1 MYNKLTPHHGQRY
14 TQYNSLL
21 LRILYFNCGIMSFKY
36 SIKQKSKIAI
46 FLFGVMACTLLIRVL
61 EDKSIKE
68 MNNAFISMYNDRLIP
83 ATDLFY
89 LAENLYA
96 KRYLM
101 EHMEKGSTETNIDL
115 IKKLGSHDANINS
128 LITKY
133 EKTFLTPQEKKHFEE
148 LKAHLKANNQIE
160 NELLTNQ
167 TIANKDDFS
176 KKTSASFN
184 AIAQKLTD
192 LTLIQ
197 RKVGEELIKDSNY
210 VASGNNFYSNIQF
223 ALAIVIGILI
233 VAIIT
238 TSNVVKVANEKFNL
252 N

>member
-1 MYNKLTPHHGQRY
+1 
-14 TQYNSLL
+14 
-21 LRILYFNCGIMSFKY
+21 MSFKH

-46 FLFGVMACTLLIRVL
+46 FLFGVMVCTLLIRIL

-68 MNNAFISMYNDRLIP
+68 MNNAFVSMYNDRLIP

-89 LAENLYA
+89 LAENLYE
-96 KRYLM
+96 KRYLI
-101 EHMEKGSTETNIDL
+101 ESIVEEKSPEAKIKL
-115 IKKLGSHDANINS
+115 IKRLGVHDANVNS

-133 EKTFLTPQEKKHFEE
+133 EKTFLTPQEKIHLQE
-148 LKAHLKANNQIE
+148 LKSQLKTNTELE
-160 NELLTNQ
+160 NALLTSAAIVDKEEFIKQ
-167 TIANKDDFS
+167 ST
-176 KKTSASFN
+176 ASFS
-184 AIAQKLTD
+184 AIAKKLTE
-192 LTLIQ
+192 LTQLQ

-238 TSNVVKVANEKFNL
+238 TSNVVKVANEKFNW

>member
-1 MYNKLTPHHGQRY
+1 
-14 TQYNSLL
+14 
-21 LRILYFNCGIMSFKY
+21 MSFKHTV
-36 SIKQKSKIAI
+36 KQKSKIAV

-68 MNNAFISMYNDRLIP
+68 MNNAFVSMYNDRLIP
-83 ATDLFY
+83 ATDLFA

-96 KRYLM
+96 KRYLI
-101 EHMEKGSTETNIDL
+101 ENGIEEKSPEAKVAL
-115 IKKLGSHDANINS
+115 IKKLGIHDANINS
-128 LITKY
+128 LIAKY
-133 EKTFLTPQEKKHFEE
+133 EKTFLTPQEKKHLNE
-148 LKAHLKANNQIE
+148 LKVQLKANNSLE
-160 NELLTNQ
+160 NELLVSNA
-167 TIANKDDFS
+167 IANKEEFRMQ
-176 KKTSASFN
+176 TTASFN
-184 AIAQKLTD
+184 AIAKKLTA
-192 LTLIQ
+192 LTQIQ

-210 VASGNNFYSNIQF
+210 VASGSNLYSNIQF

>member
-1 MYNKLTPHHGQRY
+1 
-14 TQYNSLL
+14 
-21 LRILYFNCGIMSFKY
+21 MSFKHTV
-36 SIKQKSKIAI
+36 KQKSKIAI
-46 FLFGVMACTLLIRVL
+46 FLFGVMACTILIRFL

-68 MNNAFISMYNDRLIP
+68 MNNAFVSMYNDRLIP

-96 KRYLM
+96 KRYLIETM
-101 EHMEKGSTETNIDL
+101 AEEKSVEAKVEL
-115 IKKLGSHDANINS
+115 IKKLGSHDDNINA

-133 EKTFLTPQEKKHFEE
+133 EKTFLTAQEKKYLTE
-148 LKAHLKANNQIE
+148 LKWQLKRNNIRP
-160 NELLTNQ
+160 T
-167 TIANKDDFS
+167 T
-176 KKTSASFN
+176 ASFN
-184 AIAQKLTD
+184 SIAKKLTE
-192 LTLIQ
+192 LTQIQ

-210 VASGNNFYSNIQF
+210 IASGSNFYSNIQF
-223 ALAIVIGILI
+223 ALAIIIGILI

>member
-1 MYNKLTPHHGQRY
+1 
-14 TQYNSLL
+14 
-21 LRILYFNCGIMSFKY
+21 MSFKHT
-36 SIKQKSKIAI
+36 IKQKSKIAI
-46 FLFGVMACTLLIRVL
+46 FLFGVMACTILIRIL
-61 EDKSIKE
+61 EDKSIKA
-68 MNNAFISMYNDRLIP
+68 MNNAFVSMYNDRLIP

-96 KRYLM
+96 KRYLI
-101 EHMEKGSTETNIDL
+101 ETMVEEESSDKKIEL

-128 LITKY
+128 LIAKY
-133 EKTFLTPQEKKHFEE
+133 EKTFLTPQEKKHLEE
-148 LKAHLKANNQIE
+148 LKSQLKTNNEME
-160 NELLTNQ
+160 NLLLTDKTVSNKEEFIKQ
-167 TIANKDDFS
+167 T
-176 KKTSASFN
+176 TASFN
-184 AIAQKLTD
+184 SIAKKLTD
-192 LTLIQ
+192 LTQIQ

-210 VASGNNFYSNIQF
+210 VSSGSSVYSNIQF

>member
-1 MYNKLTPHHGQRY
+1 MG
-14 TQYNSLL
+14 
-21 LRILYFNCGIMSFKY
+21 FKH

-68 MNNAFISMYNDRLIP
+68 MNNAFVSLYKDRLIP

-89 LAENLYA
+89 IADKLYA
-96 KRYLM
+96 KRHLLENM
-101 EHMEKGSTETNIDL
+101 QEKSPAAKIEL
-115 IKKLGSHDANINS
+115 IKILGSYDANIHA

-133 EKTFLTPQEKKHFEE
+133 EKTLLTPQEKKYLEE
-148 LKAHLKANNQIE
+148 LKSQLKANSEIE
-160 NELLTNQ
+160 NKLLTDGVVTSKSELTKQ
-167 TIANKDDFS
+167 T
-176 KKTSASFN
+176 TASFN
-184 AIAQKLTD
+184 SITKKLTE
-192 LTLIQ
+192 LTQIQ
-197 RKVGEELIKDSNY
+197 RKVGEELIKNSNY
-210 VASGNNFYSNIQF
+210 VASGTNFYSTIQF

-238 TSNVVKVANEKFNL
+238 TSNVVKVANEKFNW

>member
-1 MYNKLTPHHGQRY
+1 
-14 TQYNSLL
+14 
-21 LRILYFNCGIMSFKY
+21 MSFKHT
-36 SIKQKSKIAI
+36 IKQKSKIAI
-46 FLFGVMACTLLIRVL
+46 FLFGVMACTILIRLL

-96 KRYLM
+96 KRYLLESM
-101 EHMEKGSTETNIDL
+101 IEKKSTDSRIEL

-128 LITKY
+128 LIAKY
-133 EKTFLTPQEKKHFEE
+133 EKTLLTPQEKKYLGD
-148 LKAHLKANNQIE
+148 LKQQLKANNKIE
-160 NELLTNQ
+160 SVLLNDQ
-167 TIANKDDFS
+167 TINNKEDFIQQ
-176 KKTSASFN
+176 TNASFN
-184 AIAQKLTD
+184 EIAKKLTE
-192 LTLIQ
+192 LTQLQ
-197 RKVGEELIKDSNY
+197 RNVGEELIKDSNIL
-210 VASGNNFYSNIQF
+210 VSGSNLYSNIQF

-233 VAIIT
+233 VAIVT

>member
-1 MYNKLTPHHGQRY
+1 
-14 TQYNSLL
+14 
-21 LRILYFNCGIMSFKY
+21 MSFKH

-46 FLFGVMACTLLIRVL
+46 FLFGVMACTVLIRIL

-101 EHMEKGSTETNIDL
+101 ENNHQKSPPAKVDL
-115 IKKLGSHDANINS
+115 IKKLGTHDATINA
-128 LITKY
+128 LIVKY
-133 EKTFLTPQEKKHFEE
+133 EKTFLTPQEKKHFNE
-148 LKAHLKANNQIE
+148 LKLELKANNEIE
-160 NELLTNQ
+160 NKLLTNNVITDNEEFMKQ
-167 TIANKDDFS
+167 
-176 KKTSASFN
+176 TSASFN
-184 AIAQKLTD
+184 SIAKKLTE
-192 LTLIQ
+192 LTQLQ
-197 RKVGEELIKDSNY
+197 RRVGEELIKDSNY
-210 VASGNNFYSNIQF
+210 VASGSNFYSNIQF

-233 VAIIT
+233 VSIIT

>member
-1 MYNKLTPHHGQRY
+1 
-14 TQYNSLL
+14 
-21 LRILYFNCGIMSFKY
+21 MSFKHT
-36 SIKQKSKIAI
+36 IKQKSKIAI
-46 FLFGVMACTLLIRVL
+46 FLFGVMVCTLLIRIL

-96 KRYLM
+96 KRYAI
-101 EHMEKGSTETNIDL
+101 EHGIDEKLADSKIGL
-115 IKKLGSHDANINS
+115 IKKLGTYDANINT
-128 LITKY
+128 IIAKY
-133 EKTFLTPQEKKHFEE
+133 EKTFLTPQEKKHLTE
-148 LKAHLKANNQIE
+148 LKLQLKANTDIE
-160 NELLTNQ
+160 NAWLKENTSL
-167 TIANKDDFS
+167 NKEEFS
-176 KKTSASFN
+176 KQFSSSFN
-184 AIAQKLTD
+184 AIANKLTE
-192 LTLIQ
+192 LTQIQ

>member
-1 MYNKLTPHHGQRY
+1 
-14 TQYNSLL
+14 
-21 LRILYFNCGIMSFKY
+21 MSFKHTV
-36 SIKQKSKIAI
+36 KQKSKIAI
-46 FLFGVMACTLLIRVL
+46 FLFGVMACTILIRIL
-61 EDKSIKE
+61 EDKSIKA
-68 MNNAFISMYNDRLIP
+68 MNNAFVSMYNDRLIP

-96 KRYLM
+96 KRYLI
-101 EHMEKGSTETNIDL
+101 ETMVEEESSDKKVDL

-128 LITKY
+128 LIAKY
-133 EKTFLTPQEKKHFEE
+133 EKTFLTPQEKKYLDE
-148 LKAHLKANNQIE
+148 LKGQLKTNNDME
-160 NELLTNQ
+160 NLLLTDK
-167 TIANKDDFS
+167 TVSNKEEFI
-176 KKTSASFN
+176 KKTTASFN
-184 AIAQKLTD
+184 SIAKKLTD
-192 LTLIQ
+192 LTQLQ

-210 VASGNNFYSNIQF
+210 VASGSSFYSNIQF

>member
-1 MYNKLTPHHGQRY
+1 MG
-14 TQYNSLL
+14 
-21 LRILYFNCGIMSFKY
+21 FKHTV
-36 SIKQKSKIAI
+36 KQKSKIAI
-46 FLFGVMACTLLIRVL
+46 FLFGVMACTILIRLL

-96 KRYLM
+96 KRYLLESM
-101 EHMEKGSTETNIDL
+101 IEKKSTVSRVEL
-115 IKKLGSHDANINS
+115 IKKLGVHDANINS
-128 LITKY
+128 LVAKY
-133 EKTFLTPQEKKHFEE
+133 EKTFLTPQEKKYLED
-148 LKAHLKANNQIE
+148 LKTQLKANNKIEQI
-160 NELLTNQ
+160 LLNDQ
-167 TIANKDDFS
+167 TINNKEDFIQQ
-176 KKTSASFN
+176 TNASFN
-184 AIAQKLTD
+184 EIAKKLTE
-192 LTLIQ
+192 LTQLQ
-197 RKVGEELIKDSNY
+197 RNVGEELIKDSNTL
-210 VASGNNFYSNIQF
+210 VSGSNLYSNIQF

>member
-1 MYNKLTPHHGQRY
+1 MA
-14 TQYNSLL
+14 
-21 LRILYFNCGIMSFKY
+21 FKHTV
-36 SIKQKSKIAI
+36 KQKSKIAL

-96 KRYLM
+96 KQHLM
-101 EHMEKGSTETNIDL
+101 ESMDEKSPEAKIDV
-115 IKKLGSHDANINS
+115 IKKLAIHDANINT
-128 LITKY
+128 LIAKY

-148 LKAHLKANNQIE
+148 LKSHLKANNEIE
-160 NELLTNQ
+160 HALLTNK
-167 TIANKDDFS
+167 TILNKEDFS
-176 KKTSASFN
+176 KQTTASFN
-184 AIAQKLTD
+184 SIAKKLTD

>member
-1 MYNKLTPHHGQRY
+1 MRFAHTL
-14 TQYNSLL
+14 
-21 LRILYFNCGIMSFKY
+21 
-36 SIKQKSKIAI
+36 KQKSKIAM

-61 EDKSIKE
+61 EDKNIKE

-96 KRYLM
+96 KRYLIKTIVD
-101 EHMEKGSTETNIDL
+101 ENNPVTKIDM
-115 IKKLGSHDANINS
+115 IKKLGIHDANVNT
-128 LITKY
+128 LIAKY
-133 EKTFLTPQEKKHFEE
+133 EKTFLTPQEKKYLDE
-148 LKAHLKANNQIE
+148 LKKQLKANSQME
-160 NELLTNQ
+160 NLLLNDQ
-167 TIANKDDFS
+167 TVYNKQEFI
-176 KKTSASFN
+176 KQTTASFN
-184 AIAQKLTD
+184 LIAEKLTE
-192 LTLIQ
+192 LTQIQ

-210 VASGNNFYSNIQF
+210 VASGSNLYSNIQIM
-223 ALAIVIGILI
+223 LAIVIGILI